1 MKFRSILPLALTFS
15 FKVSSS
21 FASDTQLF
29 TPLRLSHESL
39 TSVSFDTHLLD
50 ALTTDGIVSITNI
63 PGFNDVKRNLMTHL
77 HSCMLDMENNENLFK
92 SSYNDG
98 TIRRTMASVTIPGP
112 GGARPF
118 DYDAKSLNCQAFSK
132 DLELFRKM
140 VDSTTDMFASR
151 VSMDMGSALK
161 VPLMNTEDG
170 EYSFDDFKDVA
181 R

>member
-1 MKFRSILPLALTFS
+1 
-15 FKVSSS
+15 
-21 FASDTQLF
+21 
-29 TPLRLSHESL
+29 
-39 TSVSFDTHLLD
+39 
-50 ALTTDGIVSITNI
+50 
-63 PGFNDVKRNLMTHL
+63 
-77 HSCMLDMENNENLFK
+77 MLDMENNENLFK

-170 EYSFDDFKDVA
+170 EYSFDDFKDVV